1 MKVHK
6 LSILALVFCAS
17 VSQAETKYQYRF
29 DLSSPSLPKG
39 SYTQDPEV
47 PVSEWKG
54 YEPLVSA
61 WVVETTQKCTSWS
74 PDPLSFEE
82 SGMFNQVGKGCTTN
96 EKRTTQPREINSTSG
111 EIRNVGA
118 ETVETRG
125 TATSDQSR
133 NYSQAWGNWS
143 ATVSAPFYDC
153 ESYSPEA
160 STIQAGQGF
169 NQTATNCSES
179 LTRAGMGY
187 YWDTKI
193 GWVLDPDNPY
203 RLFTRIFKNVSGNNV
218 AIGTKK

>member
-1 MKVHK
+1 MRVNK
-6 LSILALVFCAS
+6 LSILALIFCAS
-17 VSQAETKYQYRF
+17 VSQAENRYQYRY
-29 DLSSPSLPKG
+29 DLSNPHLPAG
-39 SYTQDPEV
+39 SYAPN
-47 PVSEWKG
+47 PAGPISEWAS

-61 WVVETTQKCTSWS
+61 WVADTAQKCTSWS
-74 PDPLSFEE
+74 PDPLSTTE
-82 SGMFNQVGKGCTTN
+82 SGIFSQTGEGCTAN
-96 EKRTTQPREINSTSG
+96 EKRTNQPREINSTSG

-118 ETVETRG
+118 QTTETRG
-125 TATSDQSR
+125 SPTGNQTR
-133 NYSQAWGNWS
+133 NYAQSWGGWGTS
-143 ATVSAPFYDC
+143 VSAPFYDC
-153 ESYSPEA
+153 ESYAPEA

-203 RLFTRIFKNVSGNNV
+203 RLFTQVFKNVSGNNV